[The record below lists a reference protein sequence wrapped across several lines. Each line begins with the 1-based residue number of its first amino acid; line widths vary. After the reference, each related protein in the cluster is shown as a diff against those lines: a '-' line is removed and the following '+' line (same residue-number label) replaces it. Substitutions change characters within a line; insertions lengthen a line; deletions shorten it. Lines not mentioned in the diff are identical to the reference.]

1 MKQYQYQIEHSVG
14 QASGTVE
21 AKSQKEAKQKLT
33 EQYVTKYKDGD
44 GKEHTV
50 KVKKIVLNELG
61 E

>member
-21 AKSQKEAKQKLT
+21 ATSQKEARQKLT
-33 EQYVTKYKDGD
+33 EQYGTKYKDAE
-44 GKEHTV
+44 GKDRVV
-50 KVKKIVLNELG
+50 KIKKITLDELG